1 MQETAAQYTERLL
14 SYSKNED
21 GIALQESTPKKIAA
35 LIEGRGSDALTKRPA
50 PDKWSVAEI
59 VAHLADAELAVSWR
73 LRQVLSKNAI
83 PLQAYDQD
91 AWAATFDYARRDPKR
106 SLATFQV
113 LRENNLALLKAAP
126 PELWNNYG
134 VHEERGNESVAHMVR
149 MIAGH
154 DINHLRQIEQILQR
168 SRS

>member
-1 MQETAAQYTERLL
+1 MQETAAQYIERLL

-21 GIALQESTPKKIAA
+21 GIALQESTPQKIAT

-50 PDKWSVAEI
+50 ADKWSVAEI

-91 AWAATFDYARRDPKR
+91 AWAATFEYAQRDPKH
-106 SLATFQV
+106 SLATFRV
-113 LRENNLALLKAAP
+113 LRENNL
-126 PELWNNYG
+126 G
-134 VHEERGNESVAHMVR
+134 
-149 MIAGH
+149 IA
-154 DINHLRQIEQILQR
+154 QR
-168 SRS
+168 RPARTVE